1 MNWNVN
7 EIMFGSR
14 WSSMCRMGMCV
25 PNTTIVPIDIVWVN
39 FVVGIFVE
47 RMKSNS
53 DDIIAFVTNIGYERP

>member
-1 MNWNVN
+1 
-7 EIMFGSR
+7 
-14 WSSMCRMGMCV
+14 MGMCV

-53 DDIIAFVTNIGYERP
+53 DDIIAFATNIG